1 VIYAI
6 YKRTCRISN
15 NTRPSLYLPF
25 YHHEKC
31 NVLPLK
37 SLRLF
42 SHYRVLKKEMALLN
56 YYNPRYHGARQSFG
70 NRGSLVIP

>member
-1 VIYAI
+1 MINVI

-15 NTRPSLYLPF
+15 DTSPSLFLPF
-25 YHHEKC
+25 YHHEIC

-37 SLRLF
+37 SLRLVN
-42 SHYRVLKKEMALLN
+42 HYRVLKIEMALLN

-70 NRGSLVIP
+70 NWRNLL